1 MSGNSFGRIF
11 SFTTFGESH
20 GEALGVV
27 IDGMP
32 SGIKVDEELLSSMLE
47 RRAPGKSSVSTQRK
61 EADTPRILSGVWGG
75 VTTGTPIAVTIENR
89 DQHSSDYEELA
100 HVYRPGHADYTYSEK
115 YGIRD
120 YRGGGRS
127 SGRETVARVIAGAF
141 AKMVL
146 EKEGISVDAGL
157 VGCGTMQPF
166 GYSWNPPFAPPLY
179 SPLTPAEQKVMLKEI
194 EKARKDGDSIGG
206 VVECRISGSP
216 AGLGEPVFD
225 KLDALL
231 SHAVFSI
238 GAVKGFE
245 VGSGIQSSFL
255 NGSLVN
261 DGMRMKDGKVSFTS
275 NNAGGIL
282 GGISRGDEI
291 ITRAYFKPTPS
302 IASEQNTVTDE
313 GKNTTIVIKGRHDPC
328 IAPRAVVVVEA
339 MESCVILDCLL
350 MQRAYGKR

>member
-32 SGIKVDEELLSSMLE
+32 SGIKVDEELLCGMMS
-47 RRAPGKSSVSTQRK
+47 RRAPGKSSVSTARR
-61 EADTPRILSGVWGG
+61 ENDTPRILSGVFNGM
-75 VTTGTPIAVTIENR
+75 TTGTPIAVTVENR

-115 YGIRD
+115 YGMRD

-127 SGRETVARVIAGAF
+127 SGRETVSRVIAGAF

-146 EKEGISVDAGL
+146 EKEGIRVDAGL
-157 VGCGTMQPF
+157 VGCGGVQPF
-166 GYSWNPPFAPPLY
+166 TYSWDPPFAPPLY
-179 SPLTPAEQKVMLKEI
+179 SPLRDAEQKEMIDEI
-194 EKARKDGDSIGG
+194 EKARKDGDSVGG
-206 VVECRISGSP
+206 VVECRISGVP

-238 GAVKGFE
+238 GAVKAFE
-245 VGSGIQSSFL
+245 VGSGFNSAYQS
-255 NGSLVN
+255 GSLIN
-261 DGMRMKDGKVSFTS
+261 DAMRMKNGVATFTS

-282 GGISRGDEI
+282 GGISRGDDI
-291 ITRAYFKPTPS
+291 ITKAYFKPTPS
-302 IASEQNTVTDE
+302 IAAEQYTVTDT
-313 GKNTTIVIKGRHDPC
+313 GKNTTIEIKGRHDPC

-350 MQRAYGKR
+350 LQNAYGKR